1 MEDRC
6 CVCGEPIPEGRMVCK
21 ACEQKFAPSVIP
33 SETQEQIAVAD
44 YCRLWKIRVVH
55 IPNEGKRS
63 LTGRVEQKRLGLA
76 KGFPDLFFPYPR
88 KGSCGLFIEMKRE
101 RGRGIYP
108 RPSKEQEEWL
118 SWLTEQG
125 YESHVCY
132 GFDEAREVIDK
143 YFNLGTKK
151 GER

>member
-1 MEDRC
+1 
-6 CVCGEPIPEGRMVCK
+6 MVCK
-21 ACEQKFAPSVIP
+21 ACEQKFAPSVVP

-76 KGFPDLFFPYPR
+76 KGVPDLFFPYPR
-88 KGSCGLFIEMKRE
+88 KGSCGLFIEMKRA
-101 RGRGIYP
+101 RGNGIYP

-118 SWLTEQG
+118 SWLTEEG
-125 YESHVCY
+125 YEAHVCY

-143 YFNLGTKK
+143 YFNIGAKK